1 MDLFFDIISWIF
13 LVIGSF
19 FCLTGAIGLLRFPD
33 FFSRIHAASLTD
45 TLGASLI
52 LIGLM
57 FQAGWTLT
65 LSKLMVILIFSLL
78 AGTTASHAMAKAA
91 LKSGLQPL
99 DVEKD
104 KGKVLVQ
111 STGKVREGASSSKP

>member
-1 MDLFFDIISWIF
+1 MDILFDIISWIF
-13 LVIGSF
+13 LVSGSF

-33 FFSRIHAASLTD
+33 FFSRIHAASITD
-45 TLGASLI
+45 TLGAGLI
-52 LIGLM
+52 LVGLM

-65 LSKLMVILIFSLL
+65 LPKLILILLFSLL

-99 DVEKD
+99 EVQKD
-104 KGKVLVQ
+104 NGKAPEE
-111 STGKVREGASSSKP
+111 SIGTTDEGALSSKP

>member
-1 MDLFFDIISWIF
+1 MIDLALDIVSWIF
-13 LVIGSF
+13 LLSGSF
-19 FCLTGAIGLLRFPD
+19 FGMTGALGLLRFPE

-57 FQAGWTLT
+57 FQAGWTMALP
-65 LSKLMVILIFSLL
+65 KLILILIFSLL

-91 LKSGLQPL
+91 LKSGLRPL
-99 DVEKD
+99 DLQENSDHHQVE
-104 KGKVLVQ
+104 
-111 STGKVREGASSSKP
+111 EE

>member
-1 MDLFFDIISWIF
+1 MELVIDIISWFF
-13 LVIGSF
+13 LIVGSF
-19 FCLTGAIGLLRFPD
+19 FCLTGGLGLLRFPD

-57 FQAGWTLT
+57 FQAGWGLVMA
-65 LSKLMVILIFSLL
+65 KLLLILLFSLL

-91 LKSGLQPL
+91 LNSGLKP
-99 DVEKD
+99 VEFK
-104 KGKVLVQ
+104 KGLHKEP
-111 STGKVREGASSSKP
+111 SGETSSKP

>member
-1 MDLFFDIISWIF
+1 MDIFLDSISWIF

-19 FCLTGAIGLLRFPD
+19 FCLTGAVGLFRFPE

-57 FQAGWTLT
+57 IQAGWGIVLA
-65 LSKLMVILIFSLL
+65 KLILILFFSLL

-91 LKSGLQPL
+91 LKSGLLPL
-99 DVEKD
+99 ELKEEDEQ
-104 KGKVLVQ
+104 G
-111 STGKVREGASSSKP
+111 REGGQPSKP

>member
-1 MDLFFDIISWIF
+1 MMDILLDIVSWIF
-13 LVIGSF
+13 LVSGSF
-19 FCLTGAIGLLRFPD
+19 FCLTGAVGLLRFPE

-57 FQAGWTLT
+57 FQAGWELA
-65 LSKLMVILIFSLL
+65 LPKLILILIFSLL

-91 LKSGLQPL
+91 LKSGLRPL
-99 DVEKD
+99 DHEEGDTISDEK
-104 KGKVLVQ
+104 
-111 STGKVREGASSSKP
+111 EGQIWKP

>member
-1 MDLFFDIISWIF
+1 MIDLALDIISWLF
-13 LVIGSF
+13 LLSGSF
-19 FCLTGAIGLLRFPD
+19 FCLTGAVGLLRFPE

-57 FQAGWTLT
+57 FQAGWGLA
-65 LSKLMVILIFSLL
+65 LPKLILILIFSLL

-91 LKSGLQPL
+91 LKSGLRPPDLQKAP
-99 DVEKD
+99 DAVGEEEER
-104 KGKVLVQ
+104 Q
-111 STGKVREGASSSKP
+111 WKP